1 MPKLYEKLSVIS
13 EALGESFFKDKVDPI
28 ILDNLR
34 LGSEIRPYQNETF
47 GRFIYYLND
56 YQARPKGVPSQ
67 LLFHMATGSGKTLIM
82 AGIIIYLYK
91 KGYRNFLFFVN
102 STNIIEKTRDN
113 FLNPSSPKYLFADVV
128 SISGKQIRIKEVDN
142 FQSANQDDINIV
154 FNTIQGLH
162 SNLNTPKENSVT
174 YDDFENKKIVL
185 ISDEAHH
192 LNVETKKGNKLTQ
205 EELFE
210 SVSWETTV
218 SRIFQSN
225 KDNLLLD
232 FTATADLSNP
242 DILYKYE
249 NKILIDYPLSQYRLD
264 GYSKEVKLLQTDLE
278 PFERALQAVILNQY
292 RLKVFSKHKL
302 FIKPVILFKSKTI
315 DESETFFE
323 EFLIRINAIKPKD
336 LEKIFTNASKFE
348 SQQIPLSF
356 GKADGILSK
365 AYNYFQQ
372 NKLTL
377 DNLIEELKNDF
388 DSTKCISVN
397 SKTKTELKSE
407 YQVLINTLE
416 APNNEIR
423 AIFAVDQLNEGWDV
437 LNLFDIVRLYETRDF
452 NAKLNAPGKT
462 TVAEAQLIGRG
473 ARYCPFQLSIDQPL
487 YQRKYDDKVDDEL
500 KICEELYYH
509 SSHNPKYIFEI
520 NLALREIGITPKTMK
535 PRDLILKGSFQKT
548 DFFKTALIYLN
559 QKEKYDRSDI
569 FSLDAKNLPHEFKH
583 HLRTGLTQTSVIYED
598 VSKQKQAIKI
608 VNETYTIKDLGY
620 TVVRKAIDRIPFYQF
635 DNLKTNY
642 YPNLNSVSE
651 FITSTNY
658 LGKIKNILIEGTR
671 EQLNS
676 ISQETK
682 LDIAMEI
689 LLEIQEAIQADKIEY
704 KGSKN
709 FTHYFL
715 KDRIEKKKTLNFAE
729 TQSTDKESGKS
740 MIKQSETNLY
750 LNLSQKDLFIYE
762 DNFGT
767 SEEKHFIHFVD
778 KTYSKLKKKYDEV
791 YLVRNERFFKL
802 FNFEDGR
809 AVEPDFVLYLVNH
822 KPSKSV
828 FYQIFIEP
836 KGDQFKDAE
845 GKFENSKEG
854 WKQTFLITLKK
865 EHQVEILWKEK
876 EYIIWGMPFY
886 NKVLENEFADTLGE
900 QIFD

>member
-13 EALGESFFKDKVDPI
+13 EALGESFFKDKVDTI

-47 GRFIYYLND
+47 GRFIYYLSE

-128 SISGKQIRIKEVDN
+128 SISGKQIKIKEVDN
-142 FQSANQDDINIV
+142 FQSTNQEDVNIV

-174 YDDFENKKIVL
+174 YDDFEDKKIVL

-192 LNVETKKGNKLTQ
+192 LNVETKKGNKLTR
-205 EELFE
+205 EELLE
-210 SVSWETTV
+210 CDSWEGTV

-242 DILYKYE
+242 DIAAKYE

-278 PFERALQAVILNQY
+278 PFERALQAIILNQY

-315 DESETFFE
+315 DESEAFFK
-323 EFLIRINAIKPKD
+323 EFLTKIKSLKPKD
-336 LEKIFTNASKFE
+336 LEKIFANASKFE
-348 SQQIPLSF
+348 SRQIPLGF
-356 GKADGILSK
+356 GKTDGILSK

-377 DNLIEELKNDF
+377 ENLIVELQNDF

-416 APNNEIR
+416 TSNNEIR
-423 AIFAVDQLNEGWDV
+423 AVFAVDQLNEGWDV
-437 LNLFDIVRLYETRDF
+437 LNLFDIVRLYETRD
-452 NAKLNAPGKT
+452 AGKNKVGST
-462 TVAEAQLIGRG
+462 TMSEAQLIGRG
-473 ARYCPFQLSIDQPL
+473 ARYCPFQISIEQPL
-487 YQRKYDDKVDDEL
+487 YQRKFDDKVEDEL

-509 SSHNPKYIFEI
+509 SSHSPKYISEL
-520 NLALREIGITPKTMK
+520 NQALREIGITPKTMK
-535 PRDLILKGSFQKT
+535 PRDLILKDSFQKT

-559 QKEKYDRSDI
+559 QKERYDRSDI

-598 VSKQKQAIKI
+598 VSKQKQAI
-608 VNETYTIKDLGY
+608 TIKDLGSA
-620 TVVRKAIDRIPFYQF
+620 VVRKAIDRIPFYQF
-635 DNLKTNY
+635 NNLKTNY
-642 YPNLNSVSE
+642 YPNLNSISE
-651 FITSTNY
+651 FISSSNY

-671 EQLNS
+671 EQLNN

-682 LDIAMEI
+682 LDIAIEI
-689 LLEIQEAIQADKIEY
+689 LLEIQETIQADKIEY

-715 KDRIEKKKTLNFAE
+715 KDKIEKKKTLNFAE

-740 MIKQSETNLY
+740 MITQSETNQY
-750 LNLSQKDLFIYE
+750 LDLSQKDWFIYE

-836 KGDQFKDAE
+836 KGDQFKDAD
-845 GKFENSKEG
+845 GNFENSKEG
-854 WKQTFLITLKK
+854 WKQTFLMKIKK
-865 EHQVEILWKEK
+865 EHQVEILWKDK

-886 NKVLENEFADTLGE
+886 NRVLENEFADTFGE